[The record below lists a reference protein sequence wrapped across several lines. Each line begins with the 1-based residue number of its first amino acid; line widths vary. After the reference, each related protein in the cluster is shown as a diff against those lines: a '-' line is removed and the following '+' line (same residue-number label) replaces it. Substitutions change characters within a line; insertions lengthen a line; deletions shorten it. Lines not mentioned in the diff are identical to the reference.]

1 MQLLLKLLLLLAI
14 TLVHATSKNETTD
27 LKRSVTPSSM
37 TSTDPCAPVL
47 RKFGRRLM
55 SRRLLPAMGRGVRVF
70 CIDLSDST
78 SSRWNWLTDNTGRF
92 VFTHGYWG
100 ADEVCDGRYWFRWF
114 HIQNPIGTTINS
126 YSSCKLA
133 TWTQMCVDQNDGNGH
148 WVPQPAQ
155 SDDDDYHAFAIDK
168 NAGML
173 TFASAAI
180 TLHRPFFALSRS
192 VVFRNAFQRK
202 DVNKIMKC

>member
-1 MQLLLKLLLLLAI
+1 MQKGGI
-14 TLVHATSKNETTD
+14 VMQEW
-27 LKRSVTPSSM
+27 R
-37 TSTDPCAPVL
+37 L
-47 RKFGRRLM
+47 R
-55 SRRLLPAMGRGVRVF
+55 
-70 CIDLSDST
+70 
-78 SSRWNWLTDNTGRF
+78 
-92 VFTHGYWG
+92 
-100 ADEVCDGRYWFRWF
+100 
-114 HIQNPIGTTINS
+114 
-126 YSSCKLA
+126 CKLA
-133 TWTQMCVDQNDGNGH
+133 TWTQMCVDQNDGNGQ

-155 SDDDDYHAFAIDK
+155 SDDDDYHAFAIDN